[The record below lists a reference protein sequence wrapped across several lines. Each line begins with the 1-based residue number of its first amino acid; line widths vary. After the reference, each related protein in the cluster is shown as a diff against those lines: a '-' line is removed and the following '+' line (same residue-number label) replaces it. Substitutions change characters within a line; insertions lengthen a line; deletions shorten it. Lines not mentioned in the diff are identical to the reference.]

1 MEKPAVRISV
11 RNLVEF
17 ILRSGDLDN
26 RRGAG
31 DKEAMLKGSRLHRKI
46 QSRMGSEYRAEVS
59 MKLESEYED
68 VRIIVEGRA
77 DGIFTEDDQVWIDE
91 IKGVYADIEKMEEP
105 VAVHKAQAK
114 CYAWICA
121 REQGLE
127 RAGVQMTYG
136 NLDTEEIRRF
146 REIYTAEELRDWYQ
160 GLLDAYHKWI
170 GVDYKFTSLRKTF
183 ACPDGGLIK
192 TENLLPEVNTV
203 NKFHQYKLAGS
214 ILKSLRKP
222 EYYDDA
228 VYLSMFEKG
237 ESMID
242 DEIAEGMSD
251 MAVDIIT
258 KTDIDRLAYIRRRNA
273 KFICDG
279 LESLGLNTILP
290 VTEDKI
296 PLFVPVYLDDRNK
309 VRKYMFQHNCFC
321 PVHWPL
327 EGMNVKKG
335 AEMAEHELS
344 IIVDQRYTNADM
356 EYILDLIAKSI

>member
-1 MEKPAVRISV
+1 MQIRSEIIGGEFDVDLQSLKYSHSGNVCLDGLYKYSSGRSALYYILLDVKKINNISKILLPDYLCSSVVIAAEKADVLVVFYPLNDKVELDEKHFANLYEEKCAVLLINYFGLQNLQKQVAYV
-11 RNLVEF
+11 RSLNK
-17 ILRSGDLDN
+17 D
-26 RRGAG
+26 A
-31 DKEAMLKGSRLHRKI
+31 
-46 QSRMGSEYRAEVS
+46 
-59 MKLESEYED
+59 
-68 VRIIVEGRA
+68 II
-77 DGIFTEDDQVWIDE
+77 IEDDV
-91 IKGVYADIEKMEEP
+91 
-105 VAVHKAQAK
+105 
-114 CYAWICA
+114 
-121 REQGLE
+121 QGFYE
-127 RAGVQMTYG
+127 FQK
-136 NLDTEEIRRF
+136 
-146 REIYTAEELRDWYQ
+146 EL
-160 GLLDAYHKWI
+160 I

-183 ACPDGGLIK
+183 ACPDGGLVK
-192 TENLLPEVNTV
+192 TENLLPKVNTV

-251 MAVDIIT
+251 MAIDIIT

-321 PVHWPL
+321 PVHWPI

-356 EYILDLIAKSI
+356 EYILDLIAKSK

>member
-1 MEKPAVRISV
+1 MQNRSEIIGGEFDVDLQSLKYCHSGNVCLEGLYKYSSGRSALYYILLDVKKRNNISKILLPDYLCSSVVIAAEKVG
-11 RNLVEF
+11 VEVVF
-17 ILRSGDLDN
+17 YPLND
-26 RRGAG
+26 
-31 DKEAMLKGSRLHRKI
+31 
-46 QSRMGSEYRAEVS
+46 
-59 MKLESEYED
+59 KLELDEKLFANLYEEKSAVLLINYFGLQNLQIQVAY
-68 VRIIVEGRA
+68 VRSLNKDAII
-77 DGIFTEDDQVWIDE
+77 IEDDVQGFYE
-91 IKGVYADIEKMEEP
+91 F
-105 VAVHKAQAK
+105 HK
-114 CYAWICA
+114 
-121 REQGLE
+121 
-127 RAGVQMTYG
+127 
-136 NLDTEEIRRF
+136 
-146 REIYTAEELRDWYQ
+146 EL
-160 GLLDAYHKWI
+160 I

-183 ACPDGGLIK
+183 ACPDGGLVK

-203 NKFHQYKLAGS
+203 NNFHQYKLAGS

-222 EYYDDA
+222 EFYDDA

-279 LESLGLNTILP
+279 LGSLGLNTILP

-296 PLFVPVYLDDRNK
+296 PLFVPIYLEDRNK
-309 VRKYMFQHNCFC
+309 VRKYMFQHKCFC
-321 PVHWPL
+321 PVHWPH

-356 EYILDLIAKSI
+356 EYILDLIAKSK

>member
-1 MEKPAVRISV
+1 MQNRSEIIGGEFDVDLQSLKYSHSGNVCLDGLYKYSSGRSALYHILLDVKKRNNISKILLPDYLCSSV
-11 RNLVEF
+11 VIAAKKVGVEVVF
-17 ILRSGDLDN
+17 YPLND
-26 RRGAG
+26 
-31 DKEAMLKGSRLHRKI
+31 
-46 QSRMGSEYRAEVS
+46 
-59 MKLESEYED
+59 KLELDEKHFANLYEEECAVLLINYFGLQNLQIQVAY
-68 VRIIVEGRA
+68 VRSLNKDAVII
-77 DGIFTEDDQVWIDE
+77 EDDV
-91 IKGVYADIEKMEEP
+91 
-105 VAVHKAQAK
+105 
-114 CYAWICA
+114 
-121 REQGLE
+121 QGFYE
-127 RAGVQMTYG
+127 FQK
-136 NLDTEEIRRF
+136 
-146 REIYTAEELRDWYQ
+146 EL
-160 GLLDAYHKWI
+160 I

-183 ACPDGGLIK
+183 ACPDGGLVK

-242 DEIAEGMSD
+242 DEIAEGVSD

-258 KTDIDRLAYIRRRNA
+258 KTDIDQLAYIRKRNA

-279 LESLGLNTILP
+279 LEALGLKTIIP
-290 VTEDKI
+290 VAEDKT
-296 PLFVPVYLDDRNK
+296 PLFVPIYLEDRNK

-335 AEMAEHELS
+335 VQMAEHELS

>member
-1 MEKPAVRISV
+1 MQNRSEIIGGEFDVDLQSLKYSHSGNVCLDGLYKYSSGRSALYHILLDVKKRNNISKILLPDYLCYSVVIAAEKAD
-11 RNLVEF
+11 VEVIF
-17 ILRSGDLDN
+17 YPLND
-26 RRGAG
+26 
-31 DKEAMLKGSRLHRKI
+31 
-46 QSRMGSEYRAEVS
+46 
-59 MKLESEYED
+59 KLELDEQHFANLYEEKCAVLLINYFGLQD
-68 VRIIVEGRA
+68 LQIQVAYVRSLNKDAVII
-77 DGIFTEDDQVWIDE
+77 EDDV
-91 IKGVYADIEKMEEP
+91 
-105 VAVHKAQAK
+105 
-114 CYAWICA
+114 
-121 REQGLE
+121 QGFYE
-127 RAGVQMTYG
+127 FQK
-136 NLDTEEIRRF
+136 
-146 REIYTAEELRDWYQ
+146 EL
-160 GLLDAYHKWI
+160 I

-183 ACPDGGLIK
+183 ACPDGGLVK

-296 PLFVPVYLDDRNK
+296 PLFVPIYLEDRNK

-335 AEMAEHELS
+335 TEMAEHELS

-356 EYILDLIAKSI
+356 EYILDLIAKSK

>member
-1 MEKPAVRISV
+1 MPDYLYSSIVIAAEKAD
-11 RNLVEF
+11 VEVVF
-17 ILRSGDLDN
+17 YPLND
-26 RRGAG
+26 
-31 DKEAMLKGSRLHRKI
+31 
-46 QSRMGSEYRAEVS
+46 
-59 MKLESEYED
+59 KLELDEKHFANLYEEKCAVLLINYFGLQD
-68 VRIIVEGRA
+68 LQNQVAYVRSLNKDAVII
-77 DGIFTEDDQVWIDE
+77 EDDV
-91 IKGVYADIEKMEEP
+91 
-105 VAVHKAQAK
+105 
-114 CYAWICA
+114 
-121 REQGLE
+121 QGFYE
-127 RAGVQMTYG
+127 FQK
-136 NLDTEEIRRF
+136 
-146 REIYTAEELRDWYQ
+146 EL
-160 GLLDAYHKWI
+160 I

-183 ACPDGGLIK
+183 ACPDGGLVK

-296 PLFVPVYLDDRNK
+296 PLFVPIYLDDRNK

>member
-1 MEKPAVRISV
+1 MQNRSEIIGG
-11 RNLVEF
+11 EF
-17 ILRSGDLDN
+17 DVDLQSLKYSYSGNVCLDGLYKYSSGRSALY
-26 RRGAG
+26 
-31 DKEAMLKGSRLHRKI
+31 HI
-46 QSRMGSEYRAEVS
+46 
-59 MKLESEYED
+59 
-68 VRIIVEGRA
+68 
-77 DGIFTEDDQVWIDE
+77 
-91 IKGVYADIEKMEEP
+91 
-105 VAVHKAQAK
+105 
-114 CYAWICA
+114 
-121 REQGLE
+121 
-127 RAGVQMTYG
+127 
-136 NLDTEEIRRF
+136 
-146 REIYTAEELRDWYQ
+146 
-160 GLLDAYHKWI
+160 LLDAKKRNNISKILLPDYLCSSIVIAAEKADEEVVFYPLNDKLELDEKHFAKLYEEKCAVLLINYFGLQNLQNQVAYVRSLNKDAIIIEDDVQGFYEFQKELI

-183 ACPDGGLIK
+183 ACPDGGLVK

-296 PLFVPVYLDDRNK
+296 PLFVPIYLEDRNK

-321 PVHWPL
+321 PVHWPI

-356 EYILDLIAKSI
+356 EYILDLIAKSK

>member
-1 MEKPAVRISV
+1 MQNRSEIIGGEFDVDLQSLKYSHSGNVCLDGLYKYSSGRSALYYILLDVKKRNNISKILLPDYLCSSVVIAAEKAD
-11 RNLVEF
+11 VEVVF
-17 ILRSGDLDN
+17 YPLND
-26 RRGAG
+26 
-31 DKEAMLKGSRLHRKI
+31 
-46 QSRMGSEYRAEVS
+46 
-59 MKLESEYED
+59 KLELDEKHFANLYEEKCAVLLINYFGLQNLQKQVAY
-68 VRIIVEGRA
+68 VRSLNKDAII
-77 DGIFTEDDQVWIDE
+77 IEDDV
-91 IKGVYADIEKMEEP
+91 
-105 VAVHKAQAK
+105 
-114 CYAWICA
+114 
-121 REQGLE
+121 QGFYE
-127 RAGVQMTYG
+127 FQK
-136 NLDTEEIRRF
+136 
-146 REIYTAEELRDWYQ
+146 EL
-160 GLLDAYHKWI
+160 I

-183 ACPDGGLIK
+183 ACPDGGLVK

-279 LESLGLNTILP
+279 LGSLGLNTILP

-296 PLFVPVYLDDRNK
+296 PLFVPIYLEDRNK
-309 VRKYMFQHNCFC
+309 VRKYMFQHKCFC
-321 PVHWPL
+321 PVHWPH

-356 EYILDLIAKSI
+356 EYILDLIAKSK

>member
-1 MEKPAVRISV
+1 MPDYLCSSVVIAAEKAD
-11 RNLVEF
+11 VEVVF
-17 ILRSGDLDN
+17 YPLND
-26 RRGAG
+26 
-31 DKEAMLKGSRLHRKI
+31 
-46 QSRMGSEYRAEVS
+46 
-59 MKLESEYED
+59 KLELDEKHFAKLYEEKCAVLLINYFGLQNLQKQVAY
-68 VRIIVEGRA
+68 VRSLDKDAII
-77 DGIFTEDDQVWIDE
+77 IEDDV
-91 IKGVYADIEKMEEP
+91 
-105 VAVHKAQAK
+105 
-114 CYAWICA
+114 
-121 REQGLE
+121 QGFYE
-127 RAGVQMTYG
+127 FQK
-136 NLDTEEIRRF
+136 
-146 REIYTAEELRDWYQ
+146 EL
-160 GLLDAYHKWI
+160 I

-296 PLFVPVYLDDRNK
+296 PLFVPIYLEDRNK

>member
-1 MEKPAVRISV
+1 MTSWNLTRNTLQNLQNQVAYVRSL
-11 RNLVEF
+11 NK
-17 ILRSGDLDN
+17 D
-26 RRGAG
+26 A
-31 DKEAMLKGSRLHRKI
+31 
-46 QSRMGSEYRAEVS
+46 
-59 MKLESEYED
+59 
-68 VRIIVEGRA
+68 II
-77 DGIFTEDDQVWIDE
+77 IEDDV
-91 IKGVYADIEKMEEP
+91 
-105 VAVHKAQAK
+105 
-114 CYAWICA
+114 
-121 REQGLE
+121 QGFYE
-127 RAGVQMTYG
+127 FQK
-136 NLDTEEIRRF
+136 
-146 REIYTAEELRDWYQ
+146 EL
-160 GLLDAYHKWI
+160 I

-183 ACPDGGLIK
+183 ACPDGGLVK

-279 LESLGLNTILP
+279 LESLGLNTFLP

-356 EYILDLIAKSI
+356 EYILDLIAKSK

>member
-1 MEKPAVRISV
+1 MQNRSEIIGGEFDVDLQSLKYSHSGNVCLDGLYKYSTGRSALYHILLDVKKRNNISKILLPDYLCSSVVIAAEKAD
-11 RNLVEF
+11 VEVIF
-17 ILRSGDLDN
+17 YPLND
-26 RRGAG
+26 
-31 DKEAMLKGSRLHRKI
+31 
-46 QSRMGSEYRAEVS
+46 
-59 MKLESEYED
+59 KLELDEQHFANLYEEKCAVLLINYFGLQNLQNQVAY
-68 VRIIVEGRA
+68 VRSLNKGAVIL
-77 DGIFTEDDQVWIDE
+77 EDDVQGFYE
-91 IKGVYADIEKMEEP
+91 FQKEL
-105 VAVHKAQAK
+105 
-114 CYAWICA
+114 IC
-121 REQGLE
+121 
-127 RAGVQMTYG
+127 
-136 NLDTEEIRRF
+136 
-146 REIYTAEELRDWYQ
+146 
-160 GLLDAYHKWI
+160 
-170 GVDYKFTSLRKTF
+170 VDYKFTSLRKTF
-183 ACPDGGLIK
+183 ACPDGGLVK
-192 TENLLPEVNTV
+192 TENLMPEVNTV

>member
-1 MEKPAVRISV
+1 MQNRSEIIGGEFDVDLQSLKYSHSENVCLDGLYKYSSGRSALYHILLDVKKRNNISKILLPDYLCSSVVIAAEKAD
-11 RNLVEF
+11 VEVVF
-17 ILRSGDLDN
+17 YPLND
-26 RRGAG
+26 
-31 DKEAMLKGSRLHRKI
+31 
-46 QSRMGSEYRAEVS
+46 
-59 MKLESEYED
+59 KLELEEKHFANLYEEKCAVLLINYFGLQNLQIQVAY
-68 VRIIVEGRA
+68 VRSLNKDAVII
-77 DGIFTEDDQVWIDE
+77 EDDV
-91 IKGVYADIEKMEEP
+91 
-105 VAVHKAQAK
+105 
-114 CYAWICA
+114 
-121 REQGLE
+121 QGFYE
-127 RAGVQMTYG
+127 FQK
-136 NLDTEEIRRF
+136 
-146 REIYTAEELRDWYQ
+146 EL
-160 GLLDAYHKWI
+160 I

-183 ACPDGGLIK
+183 ACPDGGFVK

-290 VTEDKI
+290 VKEDKT

-356 EYILDLIAKSI
+356 EYILDLIAKSK

>member
-1 MEKPAVRISV
+1 MQNRSEIIGGEFDVDLQRLQYSHSGNVCLDGLYKYSSGRSALYYILLDVKKRNNISKILLPDYLCSSVVFAAEKVG
-11 RNLVEF
+11 VEVVF
-17 ILRSGDLDN
+17 YPLND
-26 RRGAG
+26 
-31 DKEAMLKGSRLHRKI
+31 
-46 QSRMGSEYRAEVS
+46 
-59 MKLESEYED
+59 KLELDEKLFANLYEEKSAVLLINYFGLQNLQIQVAY
-68 VRIIVEGRA
+68 VRSLNKDAII
-77 DGIFTEDDQVWIDE
+77 IEDDV
-91 IKGVYADIEKMEEP
+91 
-105 VAVHKAQAK
+105 
-114 CYAWICA
+114 
-121 REQGLE
+121 QGFYE
-127 RAGVQMTYG
+127 FQK
-136 NLDTEEIRRF
+136 
-146 REIYTAEELRDWYQ
+146 EL
-160 GLLDAYHKWI
+160 I

-183 ACPDGGLIK
+183 ACPDGGLVK
-192 TENLLPEVNTV
+192 TENLLPKVNTV

-290 VTEDKI
+290 ITEDKI

>member
-1 MEKPAVRISV
+1 MQNRSEIIGGEFDVDLQSLKYSHSGNVCLDGLYKYSSGRSALYHILLDVKKRNNITKILLPDYLCSSVVIAAEKASV
-11 RNLVEF
+11 
-17 ILRSGDLDN
+17 
-26 RRGAG
+26 
-31 DKEAMLKGSRLHRKI
+31 
-46 QSRMGSEYRAEVS
+46 EVVFYPLND
-59 MKLESEYED
+59 KLELEEQHFANLYEEKCAVLLINYFGLQD
-68 VRIIVEGRA
+68 LQNQVAYVRSLNKDAVII
-77 DGIFTEDDQVWIDE
+77 EDDV
-91 IKGVYADIEKMEEP
+91 
-105 VAVHKAQAK
+105 
-114 CYAWICA
+114 
-121 REQGLE
+121 QGFYE
-127 RAGVQMTYG
+127 FQK
-136 NLDTEEIRRF
+136 
-146 REIYTAEELRDWYQ
+146 EL
-160 GLLDAYHKWI
+160 I

-183 ACPDGGLIK
+183 ACPDGGLVK
-192 TENLLPEVNTV
+192 TENFLPEVNTV

-222 EYYDDA
+222 KYYDDA

-242 DEIAEGMSD
+242 DEITEGMSD
-251 MAVDIIT
+251 MAIDIIS

-279 LESLGLNTILP
+279 LESLGLNTVLP

-296 PLFVPVYLDDRNK
+296 PLFVPIYLDDRNK

>member
-1 MEKPAVRISV
+1 MQNRSEIIGGEFDVDLQSLKYSHSGNVCLDGLYKYSSGRSALYHILLDVKKRNNISKILLPDYLYSSVVIAAEKAD
-11 RNLVEF
+11 VEVVF
-17 ILRSGDLDN
+17 YPLND
-26 RRGAG
+26 
-31 DKEAMLKGSRLHRKI
+31 
-46 QSRMGSEYRAEVS
+46 
-59 MKLESEYED
+59 KLELEASLYEEECAVLLINYFGLQNLQKQVAY
-68 VRIIVEGRA
+68 VRSLNKDAVII
-77 DGIFTEDDQVWIDE
+77 EDDV
-91 IKGVYADIEKMEEP
+91 
-105 VAVHKAQAK
+105 
-114 CYAWICA
+114 
-121 REQGLE
+121 QGFYE
-127 RAGVQMTYG
+127 FQK
-136 NLDTEEIRRF
+136 
-146 REIYTAEELRDWYQ
+146 EL
-160 GLLDAYHKWI
+160 I

-183 ACPDGGLIK
+183 ACPDGGLVK

-296 PLFVPVYLDDRNK
+296 PLFVPIYLDDRNK

-356 EYILDLIAKSI
+356 EYILDLIAKSK

>member
-1 MEKPAVRISV
+1 MQNRSEIIGGEFDVDLQSLKYSPSENVCLDGLYKYSSGSSALYYILLDVKKRNNISKILLPDYLCSSVVIAAEKVG
-11 RNLVEF
+11 VEVVF
-17 ILRSGDLDN
+17 YPLND
-26 RRGAG
+26 
-31 DKEAMLKGSRLHRKI
+31 
-46 QSRMGSEYRAEVS
+46 
-59 MKLESEYED
+59 KLELDEKHFAKLYEEKCAVLLINYFGLQNLQKQVAY
-68 VRIIVEGRA
+68 VRSLNKDAII
-77 DGIFTEDDQVWIDE
+77 IEDDV
-91 IKGVYADIEKMEEP
+91 
-105 VAVHKAQAK
+105 
-114 CYAWICA
+114 
-121 REQGLE
+121 QGFYE
-127 RAGVQMTYG
+127 FQK
-136 NLDTEEIRRF
+136 
-146 REIYTAEELRDWYQ
+146 EL
-160 GLLDAYHKWI
+160 I

-251 MAVDIIT
+251 MAVDIIS

-279 LESLGLNTILP
+279 LESLGLNTFLP

-356 EYILDLIAKSI
+356 EYILDLIAKSK

>member
-1 MEKPAVRISV
+1 MQNRSEIIGGEFDVDLQSLKYSHGGNVSLYGLYKYSSGRAALYHILLDVKKRYNITKVLLPDYLCSSVVIAAEKAG
-11 RNLVEF
+11 VEVVF
-17 ILRSGDLDN
+17 YPLND
-26 RRGAG
+26 
-31 DKEAMLKGSRLHRKI
+31 
-46 QSRMGSEYRAEVS
+46 
-59 MKLESEYED
+59 KLELDEQHFANLYEEKCAVLFINYFGLQD
-68 VRIIVEGRA
+68 LQNQVTYVRSLNKDAVII
-77 DGIFTEDDQVWIDE
+77 EDDV
-91 IKGVYADIEKMEEP
+91 
-105 VAVHKAQAK
+105 
-114 CYAWICA
+114 
-121 REQGLE
+121 QGFYE
-127 RAGVQMTYG
+127 FQK
-136 NLDTEEIRRF
+136 
-146 REIYTAEELRDWYQ
+146 EL
-160 GLLDAYHKWI
+160 I

-183 ACPDGGLIK
+183 ACPDGGLVK
-192 TENLLPEVNTV
+192 TENLLPELNTV

-242 DEIAEGMSD
+242 DEIAEGMSV

-290 VTEDKI
+290 VKEDKT

-327 EGMNVKKG
+327 ESMNVKKG

-344 IIVDQRYTNADM
+344 IIVDQRYTNEDM
-356 EYILDLIAKSI
+356 EYILDLIEKSK

>member
-1 MEKPAVRISV
+1 MQNRSEIIGGEFDVDLQSLKYSHSGNVSLDGLYKYSSGRAALYHILLDVKKRNNISKILLPDYLCSSVVIAAEKAG
-11 RNLVEF
+11 VEVVF
-17 ILRSGDLDN
+17 YPLND
-26 RRGAG
+26 
-31 DKEAMLKGSRLHRKI
+31 
-46 QSRMGSEYRAEVS
+46 
-59 MKLESEYED
+59 KLELDEQHFANLYEEKCAVLLINYFGLQNLQKQVAY
-68 VRIIVEGRA
+68 VRSLNKDAII
-77 DGIFTEDDQVWIDE
+77 IEDDV
-91 IKGVYADIEKMEEP
+91 
-105 VAVHKAQAK
+105 
-114 CYAWICA
+114 
-121 REQGLE
+121 QGFYE
-127 RAGVQMTYG
+127 FQK
-136 NLDTEEIRRF
+136 
-146 REIYTAEELRDWYQ
+146 ELV
-160 GLLDAYHKWI
+160 

-183 ACPDGGLIK
+183 ACPDGGLVK

-242 DEIAEGMSD
+242 DEITEGMSD
-251 MAVDIIT
+251 MAIDFIS
-258 KTDIDRLAYIRRRNA
+258 KTDIDRLAYIRKRNA

-290 VTEDKI
+290 VAEDKT
-296 PLFVPVYLDDRNK
+296 PLFVPIYLEDRNK

-335 AEMAEHELS
+335 AEMAGHELS

-356 EYILDLIAKSI
+356 EYILDLIAKSK

>member
-1 MEKPAVRISV
+1 MLDVKKRNNISKILLPDYLYSSVVIAAEKAD
-11 RNLVEF
+11 VEVVF
-17 ILRSGDLDN
+17 YPLND
-26 RRGAG
+26 
-31 DKEAMLKGSRLHRKI
+31 
-46 QSRMGSEYRAEVS
+46 
-59 MKLESEYED
+59 KLELEEKHFANLYEEKCAVLLINYFGLQNLQKQVAY
-68 VRIIVEGRA
+68 VRSLNKDAVII
-77 DGIFTEDDQVWIDE
+77 EDDV
-91 IKGVYADIEKMEEP
+91 
-105 VAVHKAQAK
+105 
-114 CYAWICA
+114 
-121 REQGLE
+121 QGFYE
-127 RAGVQMTYG
+127 FQK
-136 NLDTEEIRRF
+136 
-146 REIYTAEELRDWYQ
+146 EL
-160 GLLDAYHKWI
+160 I

-183 ACPDGGLIK
+183 ACPDGGLVK

-258 KTDIDRLAYIRRRNA
+258 KTDVDRLAYIRRRNA
-273 KFICDG
+273 EFICDG

-356 EYILDLIAKSI
+356 EYILDLIAKSK

>member
-1 MEKPAVRISV
+1 MQNRSEIIGGEFDVDLQRLKYSHSGNVCLDGLYKYSTGRSALYHILLDVKKRNNISKILLPDYLCSSVVFAAEKAD
-11 RNLVEF
+11 VEIVF
-17 ILRSGDLDN
+17 YPLND
-26 RRGAG
+26 
-31 DKEAMLKGSRLHRKI
+31 
-46 QSRMGSEYRAEVS
+46 
-59 MKLESEYED
+59 KLELDEKLFANLYEEKSAVLLINYFGLQNLQKQVAY
-68 VRIIVEGRA
+68 VRSLNKDAII
-77 DGIFTEDDQVWIDE
+77 IEDDV
-91 IKGVYADIEKMEEP
+91 
-105 VAVHKAQAK
+105 
-114 CYAWICA
+114 
-121 REQGLE
+121 QGFYE
-127 RAGVQMTYG
+127 FQK
-136 NLDTEEIRRF
+136 
-146 REIYTAEELRDWYQ
+146 EL
-160 GLLDAYHKWI
+160 I
-170 GVDYKFTSLRKTF
+170 SVDYKFTSLRKTF
-183 ACPDGGLIK
+183 ACPDGGLVK
-192 TENLLPEVNTV
+192 TENLLPEVKTV

-228 VYLSMFEKG
+228 VYLSIFEKG

-242 DEIAEGMSD
+242 EEIAEGMSN
-251 MAVDIIT
+251 MAIDIIS
-258 KTDIDRLAYIRRRNA
+258 KTDIDRLSYIRRRNA

-296 PLFVPVYLDDRNK
+296 PLFVPIYLEDRNK

-356 EYILDLIAKSI
+356 EYILDLISKSK

>member
-1 MEKPAVRISV
+1 MQNRSEIIGGEFDVDLQSLKYSHSGNVCLDGLYKYSSGRSALYHILLDVKKRNNISKILLPDYLCSSVVIAAEKAD
-11 RNLVEF
+11 VEIVF
-17 ILRSGDLDN
+17 YPLND
-26 RRGAG
+26 
-31 DKEAMLKGSRLHRKI
+31 
-46 QSRMGSEYRAEVS
+46 
-59 MKLESEYED
+59 KLELDEKLCANLYEEKSAVLLINYFGLQNLQKQVAY
-68 VRIIVEGRA
+68 VRSLNKDAII
-77 DGIFTEDDQVWIDE
+77 IEDDV
-91 IKGVYADIEKMEEP
+91 
-105 VAVHKAQAK
+105 
-114 CYAWICA
+114 
-121 REQGLE
+121 QGFYE
-127 RAGVQMTYG
+127 FQK
-136 NLDTEEIRRF
+136 
-146 REIYTAEELRDWYQ
+146 EL
-160 GLLDAYHKWI
+160 I
-170 GVDYKFTSLRKTF
+170 SVDYKFTSLRKTF
-183 ACPDGGLIK
+183 ACPDGGLVK
-192 TENLLPEVNTV
+192 TENLLSEVKTV

-228 VYLSMFEKG
+228 IYLSIFEKG

-242 DEIAEGMSD
+242 EEIAEGMSN
-251 MAVDIIT
+251 MAIDIIS
-258 KTDIDRLAYIRRRNA
+258 KTDIDRLSYIRRRNA

-296 PLFVPVYLDDRNK
+296 PLFVPIYLEDRNK

-356 EYILDLIAKSI
+356 EYILDLIAKSK

>member
-1 MEKPAVRISV
+1 MQNRSEIIGGEFDVDLQSLKYSHSGNVCLDGLYKYSSGRSALYHILLDVKKRNNISKILLPDYLCSSVVIAAEKSD
-11 RNLVEF
+11 VEVVF
-17 ILRSGDLDN
+17 YPLND
-26 RRGAG
+26 
-31 DKEAMLKGSRLHRKI
+31 
-46 QSRMGSEYRAEVS
+46 
-59 MKLESEYED
+59 KLELDEKHFAKLYEEKCAVLLINYFGLQNLQKQVAY
-68 VRIIVEGRA
+68 VRSLNKDAII
-77 DGIFTEDDQVWIDE
+77 IEDDV
-91 IKGVYADIEKMEEP
+91 
-105 VAVHKAQAK
+105 
-114 CYAWICA
+114 
-121 REQGLE
+121 QGFYE
-127 RAGVQMTYG
+127 FQK
-136 NLDTEEIRRF
+136 
-146 REIYTAEELRDWYQ
+146 EL
-160 GLLDAYHKWI
+160 I

-183 ACPDGGLIK
+183 ACPDGGLVK
-192 TENLLPEVNTV
+192 TENLLPEVKTV

-251 MAVDIIT
+251 MAVNIIT

-279 LESLGLNTILP
+279 LETLCIKTILP
-290 VTEDKI
+290 VAEDKT
-296 PLFVPVYLDDRNK
+296 PLFIPVYLDDRDK
-309 VRKYMFQHNCFC
+309 VRKYLFQHNCFC

-327 EGMNVKKG
+327 EGLNVKKG

-356 EYILDLIAKSI
+356 EYILDLISKSK

>member
-1 MEKPAVRISV
+1 MQNRSEIIGGEFDVDLQSLKYSYSGNVCLDGLYKYSSGRSALYHILLDVKKRNNISKILLPDYLCSSIVIAAEKAD
-11 RNLVEF
+11 E
-17 ILRSGDLDN
+17 
-26 RRGAG
+26 
-31 DKEAMLKGSRLHRKI
+31 
-46 QSRMGSEYRAEVS
+46 EVVFYPLND
-59 MKLESEYED
+59 KLELDEKHFAKLYEEKCAVLLINYFGLQNLQNQVAY
-68 VRIIVEGRA
+68 VRSLNKDAII
-77 DGIFTEDDQVWIDE
+77 IEDDV
-91 IKGVYADIEKMEEP
+91 
-105 VAVHKAQAK
+105 
-114 CYAWICA
+114 
-121 REQGLE
+121 QGFYE
-127 RAGVQMTYG
+127 FQK
-136 NLDTEEIRRF
+136 
-146 REIYTAEELRDWYQ
+146 EL
-160 GLLDAYHKWI
+160 I

-183 ACPDGGLIK
+183 ACPDGGLVK

-214 ILKSLRKP
+214 ILKSLPKP

-296 PLFVPVYLDDRNK
+296 PLFVPIYLEDRNK

-321 PVHWPL
+321 PVHWPI

-356 EYILDLIAKSI
+356 EYILDLIAKSK

>member
-1 MEKPAVRISV
+1 MQNRSEIIGGEFAVDLQSLKYSHSGNVCLDGLYKYSSGRSALYHILLDVKKRNNISKILLSDYLCSSVVIAAEKAD
-11 RNLVEF
+11 VEVVF
-17 ILRSGDLDN
+17 YPLND
-26 RRGAG
+26 
-31 DKEAMLKGSRLHRKI
+31 
-46 QSRMGSEYRAEVS
+46 
-59 MKLESEYED
+59 KLELDEKHFANLYEEKCAVLLINYFGLQNLQKQVAY
-68 VRIIVEGRA
+68 VRSLNKDAVII
-77 DGIFTEDDQVWIDE
+77 EDDV
-91 IKGVYADIEKMEEP
+91 
-105 VAVHKAQAK
+105 
-114 CYAWICA
+114 
-121 REQGLE
+121 QGFYE
-127 RAGVQMTYG
+127 FQK
-136 NLDTEEIRRF
+136 
-146 REIYTAEELRDWYQ
+146 EL
-160 GLLDAYHKWI
+160 I

-183 ACPDGGLIK
+183 ACPDGGLVK

-296 PLFVPVYLDDRNK
+296 PLFVPIYLDDRNK

-356 EYILDLIAKSI
+356 EYILDLIAKSK

>member
-1 MEKPAVRISV
+1 MQNRSEIIGGEFDVDLPSLKYSHSGNVCLDGLYKYSSGRSALYHILLDVKKRNNISKILLPDYLCSSVVIAAEKVG
-11 RNLVEF
+11 VEVVF
-17 ILRSGDLDN
+17 YPLND
-26 RRGAG
+26 
-31 DKEAMLKGSRLHRKI
+31 
-46 QSRMGSEYRAEVS
+46 
-59 MKLESEYED
+59 KLELDEKHFANLYEEKCAVLLINYFGLQD
-68 VRIIVEGRA
+68 LQNQVAYVRSLNKDAVII
-77 DGIFTEDDQVWIDE
+77 EDDV
-91 IKGVYADIEKMEEP
+91 
-105 VAVHKAQAK
+105 
-114 CYAWICA
+114 
-121 REQGLE
+121 QGFYE
-127 RAGVQMTYG
+127 FQK
-136 NLDTEEIRRF
+136 
-146 REIYTAEELRDWYQ
+146 ELV
-160 GLLDAYHKWI
+160 

-183 ACPDGGLIK
+183 ACPDGGLVK
-192 TENLLPEVNTV
+192 TENLLSEVNTV

-242 DEIAEGMSD
+242 DEITEGMSD
-251 MAVDIIT
+251 MAIDIIS

-290 VTEDKI
+290 VTENKI
-296 PLFVPVYLDDRNK
+296 PLFVPIYLDDRNK

>member
-1 MEKPAVRISV
+1 MQNRSEIIGGEFDVDLQSLKYSYSGNVCLDGLYKYSSGRSALYHILLDVKKRNNISKILLPDYLCSSIVIAAEKAD
-11 RNLVEF
+11 E
-17 ILRSGDLDN
+17 
-26 RRGAG
+26 
-31 DKEAMLKGSRLHRKI
+31 
-46 QSRMGSEYRAEVS
+46 EVVFYPLND
-59 MKLESEYED
+59 KLELDEKHFAKLYEEKCAVLLINYFGLQNLQNQVAY
-68 VRIIVEGRA
+68 VRSLNKDAII
-77 DGIFTEDDQVWIDE
+77 IEDDV
-91 IKGVYADIEKMEEP
+91 
-105 VAVHKAQAK
+105 
-114 CYAWICA
+114 
-121 REQGLE
+121 QGFYE
-127 RAGVQMTYG
+127 FQK
-136 NLDTEEIRRF
+136 
-146 REIYTAEELRDWYQ
+146 EL
-160 GLLDAYHKWI
+160 I

-183 ACPDGGLIK
+183 ACPDGGLVK

-296 PLFVPVYLDDRNK
+296 PLFVPIYLEDRNK

-321 PVHWPL
+321 PVHWPI

-356 EYILDLIAKSI
+356 EYILDLIAKSK